1 MLSFGRIR
9 RALLSLSLAG
19 FAIGTG
25 EFVMLGLLPQVAA
38 SLKVSI
44 PQAGELISAYA
55 LGVVLGAPLLV
66 AATMRYRRKVV
77 LLTLLSV
84 FAAGNLASAV
94 APTFDLE
101 LLARFATGL
110 PHGAFFGVGAVVAGS
125 LVEPARRTTAM
136 AMMFAGLTVANIIGV
151 PATTLLGQHTSW
163 RLVYG
168 IVAALALLAVVLMA
182 IVVPDSSAESASLRS
197 ELVAFKKPQ
206 VWLALSIAM
215 LGGGGLFA
223 SFSYIT
229 PMMTKV
235 AGYSATD
242 VTLLLAIFGAGMTVG
257 NLLGARLADRSLMA
271 TLLASMAVEMVVALV
286 FVYGAHNKLA
296 SAVLIFLF
304 PAAALAGLPSLQSR
318 IVSLAGGAPN
328 LASAAIQGAFNVANS
343 LGAYLGGVVIAAG
356 YGYTAPNV
364 VAAGLVAAGLCLAV
378 ASLRLDRRTDMTAD
392 LGAVRDVVP
401 ALDL

>member
-1 MLSFGRIR
+1 
-9 RALLSLSLAG
+9 
-19 FAIGTG
+19 
-25 EFVMLGLLPQVAA
+25 
-38 SLKVSI
+38 
-44 PQAGELISAYA
+44 
-55 LGVVLGAPLLV
+55 
-66 AATMRYRRKVV
+66 
-77 LLTLLSV
+77 
-84 FAAGNLASAV
+84 
-94 APTFDLE
+94 
-101 LLARFATGL
+101 
-110 PHGAFFGVGAVVAGS
+110 
-125 LVEPARRTTAM
+125 
-136 AMMFAGLTVANIIGV
+136 
-151 PATTLLGQHTSW
+151 
-163 RLVYG
+163 
-168 IVAALALLAVVLMA
+168 
-182 IVVPDSSAESASLRS
+182 
-197 ELVAFKKPQ
+197 
-206 VWLALSIAM
+206 
-215 LGGGGLFA
+215 
-223 SFSYIT
+223 
-229 PMMTKV
+229 
-235 AGYSATD
+235 
-242 VTLLLAIFGAGMTVG
+242 
-257 NLLGARLADRSLMA
+257 MA